1 MFWKNFYNFC
11 LEKGKSPNTVAKEI
25 GISSGSITKWKNESV
40 IPREATLK
48 KIADYFGVSVDSLL
62 ADEPTI
68 PERPG
73 AELTEMDAQNVHM
86 IPIFENVSAGFGV
99 LAVNEVVDY
108 IPLYIKSPA
117 EAGETICIKVK
128 GNSMYPKIES
138 GDLIQVHKQDTVDS
152 GSLAVVL
159 VDGNEGLVKII
170 TYGEGWIELRSL
182 NTMYKPLRFNGP
194 DTLRVRVVGIVNK
207 IIKSVTGK
215 QEIVYPPIQSE
226 NKDAILRMIGTFDE
240 SELKQLEQYVE
251 FLHSK
256 KNKQ

>member
-1 MFWKNFYNFC
+1 MFKKNFIKLCNQNNVA
-11 LEKGKSPNTVAKEI
+11 PTVVCKAI
-25 GISSGSITKWKNESV
+25 GLTGTAYSKWDDDSV
-40 IPREATLK
+40 PRKATLF

-73 AELTEMDAQNVHM
+73 AELAEMDAQNVHM
-86 IPIFENVSAGFGV
+86 IPIFENVSAGFGA

-159 VDGNEGLVKII
+159 VDGNEGLVKIV

-194 DTLRVRVVGIVNK
+194 DTLRVRVVGIVK
-207 IIKSVTGK
+207 MIIKSVTGK

-226 NKDAILRMIGTFDE
+226 NKDAIIRMIGTFDE

>member
-1 MFWKNFYNFC
+1 MFWKNFYFLCEQKNMKP
-11 LEKGKSPNTVAKEI
+11 LQVVKEI
-25 GISSGSITKWKNESV
+25 GIAHGNITNWKKGKLPSGTNL
-40 IPREATLK
+40 A

-62 ADEPTI
+62 ADAPTI
-68 PERPG
+68 PDRPG
-73 AELTEMDAQNVHM
+73 AELAEMDAQNVHM
-86 IPIFENVSAGFGV
+86 IPIFENVSAGFGA

-128 GNSMYPKIES
+128 GNSMSPKIES
-138 GDLIQVHKQDTVDS
+138 GDLIQVHKQDAVDS

-159 VDGNEGLVKII
+159 VDGNEGLVKIV
-170 TYGEGWIELRSL
+170 THGEGWIELRSL
-182 NTMYKPLRFNGP
+182 NTMYKPLRFNGA
-194 DTLRVRVVGIVNK
+194 DVLRVRVVGIVNK

-240 SELKQLEQYVE
+240 AELKQLEQYVE